1 VTYHLAVW
9 GDGGPII
16 DGKGTPVT
24 LNPWLSGSEG
34 HTDQPAGRAAA
45 SDPGSSVRRG
55 LLTPGP
61 VSGSSAV
68 LPKPVSGIP
77 KTTGPARPQP
87 HVPMPTASMPVRR
100 VGDRAALWIVGAHGG
115 AGESSVAELVE
126 GWVPAEHS
134 WPVTDDLS
142 PCPCIVVARTNVRGL
157 LAAQVGLTQWAASGV
172 GPSARLVGLVL
183 IADAP
188 GKLPAPLRDLA
199 HVVAGG
205 APRVW
210 HVPWIEAWRLGDPV
224 TERMPR
230 PVSKL
235 VGQLRSLAA
244 SAAADADLS
253 DLSKEQS

>member
-1 VTYHLAVW
+1 MVKKNHVRLVTYHLAVW

-24 LNPWLSGSEG
+24 LNPWLSGPEG
-34 HTDQPAGRAAA
+34 QMHGPAGGAVALG
-45 SDPGSSVRRG
+45 PGM
-55 LLTPGP
+55 
-61 VSGSSAV
+61 
-68 LPKPVSGIP
+68 P
-77 KTTGPARPQP
+77 KTTGPSRPQP
-87 HVPMPTASMPVRR
+87 HVPMPAVAMPVRR

-126 GWVPAEHS
+126 GWVPAGHS
-134 WPVTDDLS
+134 WPVIDDLS
-142 PCPCIVVARTNVRGL
+142 PCSCVVVARTNVRGL
-157 LAAQVGLTQWAASGV
+157 LAAQVALTQWAASGA
-172 GPSARLVGLVL
+172 GPSARLVGLLL

-224 TERMPR
+224 TEHMPR